1 MQPNDTFKKLNFFDV
16 TNLLVGI
23 VVGADIY
30 VVASLGSQYLGPAS
44 LVAWIVAGVIAI
56 IIALN
61 FAECATLVPKVGGP
75 YAYAQEVWGD
85 FAGFVVGWSLWLAEV
100 ATLAVFPV
108 AFVRYLTFFLPSLTS
123 VEGAVVKLLFIAAIT
138 YVNIRGTKTAGRA
151 NDILTIAKLS
161 PLVLLIIAGLIYMGF
176 NPAQTAANFVPFAPL
191 GFSHFG
197 QALVLIFWAYAGFEL
212 AVIPSNEVEN
222 PTRTIPKAIIV
233 GMAIVTLFYLL
244 TNFVIIGVVNWTSLQ
259 FDTAPLATAG
269 SVVFSIT
276 PTLALIGSLILGLGA
291 LISVSGSDE
300 SGTLSTSRL
309 SYAISLDGLFP
320 RFFSDLHHKYGSPH
334 KNLIA
339 QASLALGLS
348 LFGGLGQLILF
359 STFNLAFVYLITC
372 SVVLALRERGRIKI
386 GRTFIEKM
394 TGPIIPIGG
403 ILLSALLIYESGI
416 STVVFGLITIAFGI
430 PIYAF
435 YSPRSER
442 EMVKAT
448 FYSTEAVLSRVA
460 QTQRVFL
467 GYLLR
472 IVTRR
477 KTTLSNVRS
486 PTGKP

>member
-1 MQPNDTFKKLNFFDV
+1 MQPSAIFKKLNFFDV
-16 TNLLVGI
+16 TNLLVGAI
-23 VVGADIY
+23 VGADIY

-44 LVAWIVAGVIAI
+44 LVAWIAAGVIAI

-61 FAECATLVPKVGGP
+61 FAECATLVPKVGGA
-75 YAYAQEVWGD
+75 YAYAREVWGD
-85 FAGFVVGWSLWLAEV
+85 FAGFVVGWALWLAEV
-100 ATLAVFPV
+100 AALAVFPV
-108 AFVRYLTFFLPSLTS
+108 AFVRYLSFFFPSLTFA
-123 VEGAVVKLLFIAAIT
+123 EGAVIKLLFIASIT
-138 YVNIRGTKTAGRA
+138 YVNIRGTKLAGRT
-151 NDILTIAKLS
+151 NDVLTMAKLS
-161 PLVLLIIAGLIYMGF
+161 PLLLLIVAGLIYMAF
-176 NPAQTAANFVPFAPL
+176 NPAQTSANFVPFAPL

-212 AVIPSNEVEN
+212 AAIPSNEVEN

-244 TNFVIIGVVNWTSLQ
+244 TNFVIIGVVNWMVLQ

-269 SVVFSIT
+269 SVVFSLT
-276 PTLALIGSLILGLGA
+276 PTLALIGGLILGVGA

-300 SGTLSTSRL
+300 SGTFSTSRL

-320 RFFSDLHHKYGSPH
+320 RFFSDLHTRYGTPYKS
-334 KNLIA
+334 LIA
-339 QASLALGLS
+339 QAILALGLS
-348 LFGGLGQLILF
+348 LFAGLGQLILF
-359 STFNLAFVYLITC
+359 STFNLAFVYLVT
-372 SVVLALRERGRIKI
+372 SAVVLALRERGRIKV
-386 GRTFIEKM
+386 GRTLIEKM
-394 TGPIIPIGG
+394 TGPIIPVAG
-403 ILLSALLIYESGI
+403 ILLSALLIFESGI
-416 STVVFGLITIAFGI
+416 TTVVFGLVTIAIGI

-460 QTQRVFL
+460 RTQRVFL

-477 KTTLSNVRS
+477 
-486 PTGKP
+486 

>member
-1 MQPNDTFKKLNFFDV
+1 M
-16 TNLLVGI
+16 
-23 VVGADIY
+23 
-30 VVASLGSQYLGPAS
+30 
-44 LVAWIVAGVIAI
+44 IAI

-61 FAECATLVPKVGGP
+61 FAECATLVPKVGGA
-75 YAYAQEVWGD
+75 YAYAREVWGD
-85 FAGFVVGWSLWLAEV
+85 FAGFVVGWALWLAEV
-100 ATLAVFPV
+100 AALAVFPV
-108 AFVRYLTFFLPSLTS
+108 AFVRYLSFFFPSLTFA
-123 VEGAVVKLLFIAAIT
+123 EGAVVKLLFIASIT
-138 YVNIRGTKTAGRA
+138 YVNIRGTKLAGRT
-151 NDILTIAKLS
+151 NDVLTIAKLS
-161 PLVLLIIAGLIYMGF
+161 PLLLLIVAGLTYMAF
-176 NPAQTAANFVPFAPL
+176 NPAQMSANFVPFAPL

-212 AVIPSNEVEN
+212 AAIPSNEVEN

-244 TNFVIIGVVNWTSLQ
+244 TNFVIIGVVNWTALQ

-269 SVVFSIT
+269 SVVFSLT
-276 PTLALIGSLILGLGA
+276 PTLALIGGLILGVGA

-320 RFFSDLHHKYGSPH
+320 RFFSDLHTRYGTPYKS
-334 KNLIA
+334 LIA
-339 QASLALGLS
+339 QAILALGLS

-359 STFNLAFVYLITC
+359 STFNLAFVYLIT
-372 SVVLALRERGRIKI
+372 STVVLALRERGRIKA
-386 GRTFIEKM
+386 GRTLIEKM
-394 TGPIIPIGG
+394 TGPIVPVAG
-403 ILLSALLIYESGI
+403 ILLSALLIFESGI
-416 STVVFGLITIAFGI
+416 TTVVFGLATIAIGI

-460 QTQRVFL
+460 RTQRVFL

-472 IVTRR
+472 ILTPRR
-477 KTTLSNVRS
+477 
-486 PTGKP
+486 

>member
-1 MQPNDTFKKLNFFDV
+1 MPDAKFKKLSFFDV
-16 TNLLVGI
+16 TNLLVGAI
-23 VVGADIY
+23 VGADIY
-30 VVASLGSQYLGPAS
+30 VVASLGSQYLGPAN
-44 LVAWIVAGVIAI
+44 LLAWVAAGLIAI

-61 FAECATLVPKVGGP
+61 FAECATLVPRVGGA
-75 YAYAQEVWGD
+75 YAYACEVWGD
-85 FAGFVVGWSLWLAEV
+85 FAGFVVGWALWLAEV
-100 ATLAVFPV
+100 AALAVFPV
-108 AFVRYLTFFLPSLTS
+108 AFVRYLSFFFPSLTFAQ
-123 VEGAVVKLLFIAAIT
+123 GAVVKLLFIASIT
-138 YVNIRGTKTAGRA
+138 YVNIRGTKLAGRT
-151 NDILTIAKLS
+151 NDVLTIAKLS
-161 PLVLLIIAGLIYMGF
+161 PLFLLIVAGFIYMAF
-176 NPAQTAANFVPFAPL
+176 NPALVYANFVPFAPL

-269 SVVFSIT
+269 SVVFSLT
-276 PTLALIGSLILGLGA
+276 PQLALIGGLILGVGA

-320 RFFSDLHHKYGSPH
+320 RFFSDLHKSYGTPYKS
-334 KNLIA
+334 LIA

-348 LFGGLGQLILF
+348 LFGGLSQLILF
-359 STFNLAFVYLITC
+359 STFNLAFVYLVTS
-372 SVVLALRERGRIKI
+372 SVVLALRERGKIKA
-386 GRTFIEKM
+386 GRTFLEKM
-394 TGPIIPIGG
+394 TGPIIPVGG
-403 ILLSALLIYESGI
+403 IILSALLMFESGI
-416 STVVFGLITIAFGI
+416 TTVVFGLITIAIGI

-435 YSPRSER
+435 YSPHSER

-460 QTQRVFL
+460 RTQRVFL

-472 IVTRR
+472 VLTSRR
-477 KTTLSNVRS
+477 
-486 PTGKP
+486 